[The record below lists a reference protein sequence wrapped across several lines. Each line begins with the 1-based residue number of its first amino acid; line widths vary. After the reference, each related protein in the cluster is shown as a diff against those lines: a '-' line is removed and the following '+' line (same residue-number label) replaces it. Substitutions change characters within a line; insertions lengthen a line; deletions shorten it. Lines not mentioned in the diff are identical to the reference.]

1 MKHAMRWRLAAALI
15 TVLVLVGVWQQ
26 RTGRLE
32 VETADVR
39 RGAFEEILAEQG
51 RTRARWH
58 LDLTAP
64 VSGEWAPAALEVG
77 DTVRAGAALGV
88 ITAPSADPA
97 TQSQLTAQLGAA
109 EATLAAARATEG
121 AARTAA
127 VEAKR
132 TADRAVR
139 LGVAGGVAEADLERV
154 QAESEAR
161 QRDLEAATARTA
173 AAAYAR
179 DAVKALLPGGGAPI
193 TVRAPMTGVILRIDE
208 EHGRVLPAGAPLLM
222 LGAVGAPEVVVDILS
237 RDAERVPRDAALTV
251 ISGADTIPGRVRRV
265 EPTARTVRSALGVE
279 EQRVQVIGVLDS
291 LRGARLGHDFAI
303 TARIV
308 LSRREEATIVPTGA
322 LVRDGTAWSV
332 FVVDAKGRAR
342 RTPVTLVARGT
353 DDSAIEG
360 LAAGAVVVLY
370 PPEALTDGSAVRR

>member
-1 MKHAMRWRLAAALI
+1 MKRVTRWRLLAGLATLI
-15 TVLVLVGVWQQ
+15 VLTGVWQR

-32 VETADVR
+32 VETAEVR
-39 RGAFEEILAEQG
+39 RGAFEEILAEEG
-51 RTRARWH
+51 RTRVRWH

-64 VSGEWAPAALEVG
+64 VGGQWEPVALEVG
-77 DTVRAGAALGV
+77 DTVQAGAALGV
-88 ITAPSADPA
+88 ITAPASDPA

-109 EATLAAARATEG
+109 EATLTAARATEG

-127 VEAKR
+127 TEAKR

-154 QAESEAR
+154 QAEAEAR
-161 QRDLEAATARTA
+161 ARELEAATAQAA

-193 TVRAPMTGVILRIDE
+193 TVRAPAAGVILRIDE
-208 EHGRVLPAGAPLLM
+208 AHGRVIPAGFPLLM
-222 LGAVGAPEVVVDILS
+222 LGAAGAPEVVIDILS
-237 RDAERVPRDAALTV
+237 RDAERVPPDAALHV
-251 ISGADTIPGRVRRV
+251 ISGGDTITGRVRRV

-279 EQRVQVIGVLDS
+279 EQRVQVIGVMDAKQ
-291 LRGARLGHDFAI
+291 GVRLGHDFAI

-308 LSRREEATIVPTGA
+308 LSRRESATVVPTGA
-322 LVRDGTAWSV
+322 LVRDGSAWSV
-332 FVVDAKGRAR
+332 FIVDAKGRAR
-342 RTPVTLVARGT
+342 RTSVTLIARGT
-353 DDSAIEG
+353 DESAVEG
-360 LAAGAVVVLY
+360 IAAGTTIVLY

>member
-1 MKHAMRWRLAAALI
+1 
-15 TVLVLVGVWQQ
+15 
-26 RTGRLE
+26 
-32 VETADVR
+32 
-39 RGAFEEILAEQG
+39 
-51 RTRARWH
+51 
-58 LDLTAP
+58 
-64 VSGEWAPAALEVG
+64 
-77 DTVRAGAALGV
+77 
-88 ITAPSADPA
+88 
-97 TQSQLTAQLGAA
+97 
-109 EATLAAARATEG
+109 
-121 AARTAA
+121 
-127 VEAKR
+127 
-132 TADRAVR
+132 
-139 LGVAGGVAEADLERV
+139 
-154 QAESEAR
+154 
-161 QRDLEAATARTA
+161 
-173 AAAYAR
+173 
-179 DAVKALLPGGGAPI
+179 
-193 TVRAPMTGVILRIDE
+193 MTGVILRIDE

-251 ISGADTIPGRVRRV
+251 ISGADTIAGRVRRV

-291 LRGARLGHDFAI
+291 LRGARVGHDFAI

-332 FVVDAKGRAR
+332 FIVDAKGRAR

-353 DDSAIEG
+353 DESAIEG